1 MLMNR
6 RSFLQ
11 LAALGGVPICLGPG
25 ALDLRAAAKGAKMRF
40 GLVTYQWGRNWDLPT
55 LIANCEQSRTLGVEL
70 RVDHKHGVSPKLT
83 PAERREVKQRFAA
96 SPVTCVGMGTNED
109 YHHPD
114 PAVVRQK
121 IANTKA
127 WLQLSHDIGGSG
139 VKVKPNDL
147 PKNVPHEQTIEQ
159 IGRSLNEV
167 ARFGADLGQ
176 QIRLEVHG
184 GCSEL
189 PIIKAI
195 MEVANHPNAT
205 VCWNCN
211 GQDLQGAGLA
221 ANFNLVK
228 DRFGATVHVREFNTG
243 NYPYPELMKLFVA
256 MDYAGWILLEARVDP
271 KDPIQALIDQ
281 RELFEKLTGQ
291 RA

>member
-1 MLMNR
+1 M
-6 RSFLQ
+6 
-11 LAALGGVPICLGPG
+11 CLGLG
-25 ALDLRAAAKGAKMRF
+25 AVDLRAAAQGSRMRF

-55 LIANCEQSRTLGVEL
+55 LIANCEKSRVLGVEL
-70 RVDHKHGVSPKLT
+70 RVDHQHGVSPKLT
-83 PAERREVKQRFAA
+83 PTERREVKQRFAA

-109 YHHPD
+109 FHHAD

-121 IANTKA
+121 IANTRA
-127 WLQLSHDIGGSG
+127 WLQLSRDIGGSG

-147 PKNVPHEQTIEQ
+147 PKGVPPEKTIEQ
-159 IGRSLNEV
+159 IGRALNEV
-167 ARFGADLGQ
+167 AQFGAELGQ

-189 PIIKAI
+189 PTIKAI
-195 MEVANHPNAT
+195 MDVADHPNAT

-211 GQDLQGAGLA
+211 GQDLQGAGLE

-228 DRFGATVHVREFNTG
+228 ARFGDTVHVRELNLRD
-243 NYPYPELMKLFVA
+243 YPYPELMKLFVGI
-256 MDYAGWILLEARVDP
+256 DYAGWILLEARVDP
-271 KDPIQALIDQ
+271 PDPIQALTEQ

-291 RA
+291 HA

>member
-1 MLMNR
+1 MNR
-6 RSFLQ
+6 RSFLRMSA
-11 LAALGGVPICLGPG
+11 LAGG
-25 ALDLRAAAKGAKMRF
+25 ALSVASGFTPLRAAAKGAKMRF
-40 GLVTYQWGRNWDLPT
+40 GLVTYQWGRDWDLPT
-55 LIANCEQSRTLGVEL
+55 LIANCGKAGVLGVEL
-70 RVDHKHGVSPKLT
+70 RVDHKHGVSPKLSPT
-83 PAERREVKQRFAA
+83 ERREVKERFAA

-109 YHHPD
+109 YHHTD
-114 PAVVRQK
+114 AALVRQR
-121 IANTKA
+121 IENTKA

-147 PKNVPHEQTIEQ
+147 PKGVPHEKTIDQ

-167 ARFGADLGQ
+167 AKFGADLGQ

-189 PIIKAI
+189 PVIKAI
-195 MEVANHPNAT
+195 MDVADHPNAT

-211 GQDLQGAGLA
+211 GQDLQGAGLE

-228 DRFGATVHVREFNTG
+228 ARFGATVHVREFNVG
-243 NYPYPELMKLFVA
+243 DYPYPELMKLFVA
-256 MDYAGWILLEARVDP
+256 MDYAGWILLEARQEPEDRV
-271 KDPIQALIDQ
+271 KALIEQ
-281 RELFEKLTGQ
+281 RGLFEELTGQ